1 MLKASVLFLIA
12 LVFYYSGSKF
22 LIVLILAC
30 YHVIYPQVYSK
41 IKLHYKPSSFT
52 ERILEKCKSL
62 QFRYHPTI
70 WLFNGILQA
79 IFEGTIGDSNKKT
92 ILVDELNCTREEIVL
107 PDGGLISIDWT
118 NNKNSE
124 NLQKILIIGPGLTGN
139 SNSEY
144 VRSVAFE
151 AIKRNFAVAILLGRG
166 IGGNKLKVKSS

>member
-70 WLFNGILQA
+70 
-79 IFEGTIGDSNKKT
+79 
-92 ILVDELNCTREEIVL
+92 
-107 PDGGLISIDWT
+107 
-118 NNKNSE
+118 
-124 NLQKILIIGPGLTGN
+124 
-139 SNSEY
+139 
-144 VRSVAFE
+144 
-151 AIKRNFAVAILLGRG
+151 
-166 IGGNKLKVKSS
+166 